1 MSAGQGRSPAGRF
14 DDGVELGIDVAPGQ
28 DVELFVADLSLSRA
42 FYEGVPA
49 ARLLARVRLAYD
61 ERDVGGAGGSY
72 DALLAE
78 LLGGV
83 RPALDRVRKAVAR
96 HGRAASDEGA
106 LLAPEGA
113 ATALVWAVALAPDID
128 ASLAETVGEGSGVVR
143 VSDVNEAGEF
153 MVAVQKGCGA
163 LDARLLPEG
172 SASSPRVALFEAC
185 VRLAARQ
192 AIGPWPRERVT
203 RAHALLYASDLGVS
217 LVRLASQPLLPRS
230 IEIETR
236 RRDRRMARLERT
248 ELDALVRRDP
258 RELASAIARLE
269 GDAHD
274 STRLDSLVA
283 DLTRLL
289 SVSGTLVLAVPYP
302 DATREALPSPPPSM
316 RPSWLPT
323 DWSNPDTVAEL
334 ADALE
339 HGALTPPRLH
349 AVVLRGGDPALD
361 AIGAEMLRVAQH
373 PFASAAFS
381 EVLSRSPRPRDV
393 MRLVTYFA
401 VAPDPALAARAL
413 AASTAP
419 DVATVLRAWLEA
431 MLPQDGSLPPVGD
444 DPNTSSTARLRACI
458 AALQPYPALYRE
470 VCPLLER
477 LTTPP

>member
-185 VRLAARQ
+185 
-192 AIGPWPRERVT
+192 
-203 RAHALLYASDLGVS
+203 
-217 LVRLASQPLLPRS
+217 VRLASQPLLPRS